1 MALTG
6 AGKTRESFQ
15 YQLAIIGYAV
25 LLNIMVLE
33 CMHVCLG
40 FHIQGKHVKEPSL
53 RLSVFRHG
61 ASFAPMSQL
70 CASLGV
76 LSAECAGG
84 L

>member
-15 YQLAIIGYAV
+15 YRIAIIGYAV
-25 LLNIMVLE
+25 LLNTMVLD
-33 CMHVCLG
+33 CMHVYLG
-40 FHIQGKHVKEPSL
+40 FHIQGKHVKEPFL

-61 ASFAPMSQL
+61 ASFAPMIQL
-70 CASLGV
+70 CASV
-76 LSAECAGG
+76 AGG